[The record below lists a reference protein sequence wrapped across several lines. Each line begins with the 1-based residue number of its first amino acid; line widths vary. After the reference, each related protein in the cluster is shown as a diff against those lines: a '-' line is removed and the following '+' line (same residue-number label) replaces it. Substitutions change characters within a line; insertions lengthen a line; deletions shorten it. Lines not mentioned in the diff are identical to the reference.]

1 MIIQIAVG
9 SAIAPITPDVKMSTV
24 VPVPPTNNKIITAT
38 SKKRNGIV
46 FPSLANL
53 LPSTFHLLLYV
64 VIAVQAAGK
73 AIALRIV
80 ATTISIDFNVP
91 ELIITPTQT
100 SAVINTNGIA
110 KFFMSLLEF
119 SYFST
124 VVSRSVYIGF
134 VPGRARNK

>member
-1 MIIQIAVG
+1 MMIQIAVG
-9 SAIAPITPDVKMSTV
+9 SAIAPITTDVKMSTV
-24 VPVPPTNNKIITAT
+24 ESVPPTNNKIITAIN
-38 SKKRNGIV
+38 KRRNGII
-46 FPSLANL
+46 FPRLAKLL

-100 SAVINTNGIA
+100 RAVINTNGIA
-110 KFFMSLLEF
+110 KFFMSPLKF
-119 SYFST
+119 
-124 VVSRSVYIGF
+124 RSEEHT
-134 VPGRARNK
+134 

>member
-1 MIIQIAVG
+1 II
-9 SAIAPITPDVKMSTV
+9 
-24 VPVPPTNNKIITAT
+24 
-38 SKKRNGIV
+38 
-46 FPSLANL
+46 FPRLAKLL
-53 LPSTFHLLLYV
+53 LPSTSHLLLYV

-110 KFFMSLLEF
+110 KFFISQLAF
-119 SYFST
+119 SYCST
-124 VVSRSVYIGF
+124 VVSRSAYTGF
-134 VPGRARNK
+134 LPGEARTQ